1 MATTLDMFER
11 KRRIL
16 LVYKYYVETCLSYRK
31 LSDYIKEKENIYIS
45 SVTIKTYL
53 EEMKKHLTQDK
64 IDELDDIKNSHLTNP
79 LEINK
84 RVLESAKLCI
94 SGYTIDEISEKL
106 DASYWS
112 IYRDLTVRLQK
123 LDKEKFNCVKEIL
136 KENSIG
142 NRKK

>member
-1 MATTLDMFER
+1 MASKVDDIER
-11 KRRIL
+11 ERRIL
-16 LVYKYYVETCLSYRK
+16 LVYKYYIETGLSYRK

-45 SVTIKTYL
+45 SVTIKAYL

-79 LEINK
+79 LETNK
-84 RVLESAKLCI
+84 RVLEAAKLCI

-106 DASYWS
+106 DSSYWS

-123 LDKEKFNCVKEIL
+123 LDKEKFDCVKEIL
-136 KENSIG
+136 KENSIS
-142 NRKK
+142 NIKK